1 MKDIEDLERD
11 DMILLVD
18 EDGKMLYTVVDNK
31 PIEEEIYLYAVQ
43 FINGKKKEKVKN
55 TYYNSIK
62 TQYLYQIIK
71 RDGVMWVERGES
83 DWYMVRG

>member
-71 RDGVMWVERGES
+71 RDGVM
-83 DWYMVRG
+83 